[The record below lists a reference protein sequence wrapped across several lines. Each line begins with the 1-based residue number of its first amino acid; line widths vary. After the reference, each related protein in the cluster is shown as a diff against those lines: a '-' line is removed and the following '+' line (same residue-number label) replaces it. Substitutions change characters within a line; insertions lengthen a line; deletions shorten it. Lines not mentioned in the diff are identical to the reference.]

1 MKIRTG
7 LRVMCLMALFAA
19 VPAFAAETTMSF
31 DIENM
36 DCALCPVTVRT
47 AMEKVSG
54 VVKAEVDFDSKT
66 ATVTFDDARTTPE
79 EIAGASTNAG
89 YPATLHNG

>member
-1 MKIRTG
+1 MKMKTG
-7 LRVMCLMALFAA
+7 LRVMCLMVLLVAA
-19 VPAFAAETTMSF
+19 PAFAAETTMSF

-36 DCALCPVTVRT
+36 DCALCPITVRT

-66 ATVTFDDARTTPE
+66 ATVTFDDAKTTPQ

-89 YPATLHNG
+89 YPATPHNG

>member
-1 MKIRTG
+1 MKIKAVVQVLG
-7 LRVMCLMALFAA
+7 LMMVFVV
-19 VPAFAAETTMSF
+19 VPAFSAETTMSF

-66 ATVTFDDARTTPE
+66 ATVTFDDAKTSAE
-79 EIAGASTNAG
+79 EIASASTNAG

>member
-1 MKIRTG
+1 MKIKAVVQVFG
-7 LRVMCLMALFAA
+7 LMMVFVAA
-19 VPAFAAETTMSF
+19 PAFAAETTMSF
-31 DIENM
+31 DIDNM
-36 DCALCPVTVRT
+36 DCALCPATVRT

-66 ATVTFDDARTTPE
+66 ATVTFDDARTSPE

-89 YPATLHNG
+89 YPATPHTG